1 MKTMQKL
8 FLIVTMCLSLT
19 GMAFA
24 AEYNWTFQSS
34 AQAGD
39 DAYRF
44 EKMWSTWLEADSKGR
59 IKVEVLPTNS
69 IVQYSETMDAV
80 GANIIQGEFTDPS
93 YFAGKDPAFSLIGNM
108 VGAWSHP
115 YELFDF
121 MDNGGGYE
129 IFDGLLGQYGVK
141 LLGVAST
148 GTEAF
153 VSKKPIYGI
162 ADLKGIKLRAPQGM
176 VNDVFSAVGAAPVNL
191 PGSEVYT
198 ALEKGVID
206 AADYTVFA
214 TNHAQGLHDIARYP
228 IYPGFHSM
236 PTMQVTLNLSVWNS
250 LPKDLQVIVLST
262 VKRFSKYMVEE
273 GDKLDKAAVVAAK
286 AAGIEVITWDK
297 VEVAKFRKIAQGQ
310 WAKWSTSPTAK
321 TFSKAVSA
329 YWKSKGM
336 M

>member
-1 MKTMQKL
+1 MKIFVKMLMLASMMMLLAGTVM
-8 FLIVTMCLSLT
+8 
-19 GMAFA
+19 A

-44 EKMWSTWLEADSKGR
+44 EQVWAKWLEKDSNGR

-69 IVQYSETMDAV
+69 VVQYTETLDAV
-80 GANIIQGEFTDPS
+80 GSNIIQGEFTDPS

-115 YELFDF
+115 SELFDF
-121 MDNGGGYE
+121 MENGGGFE
-129 IFDGLLGQYGVK
+129 IFDNLLNQYGVK

-153 VSKKPIYGI
+153 LSKKPLHSV

-176 VNDVFSAVGAAPVNL
+176 VNDVFSAAGAAPVNL

-198 ALEKGVID
+198 ALEKGVIN

-214 TNHAQGLHDIARYP
+214 TNHAQGMHEIAKYP

-236 PTMQVTLNLSVWNS
+236 PTMQVTLNLDIWKS
-250 LPKDLQVIVLST
+250 LPEDLQTIVKKS
-262 VKRFSKYMVEE
+262 VQRFADYQVAE
-273 GDKLDKAAVVAAK
+273 GDKLDKAAVID
-286 AAGIEVITWDK
+286 AGKKGVTVVSWPKE
-297 VEVAKFRKIAQGQ
+297 EVAKFRKIAQGQ
-310 WAKWSTSPTAK
+310 WGKWSNSSTAK
-321 TFSKAVSA
+321 EFSTAVA
-329 YWKSKGM
+329 KYWKSKGM

>member
-1 MKTMQKL
+1 MLVLAGVLVVFSST
-8 FLIVTMCLSLT
+8 V
-19 GMAFA
+19 FA

-44 EKMWSTWLEADSKGR
+44 EQQWAQWVNEDSNGR

-69 IVQYSETMDAV
+69 VVQYTETLDAT
-80 GANIIQGEFTDPS
+80 GSNIIQGEFTDPS

-115 YELFDF
+115 SELFDF
-121 MDNGGGYE
+121 MNNHGGYQ
-129 IFDGLLGQYGVK
+129 IFDKLLNQYGVK

-148 GTEAF
+148 GTESF
-153 VSKKPIYGI
+153 LSKKPLHGV
-162 ADLKGIKLRAPQGM
+162 ADLKGLKLRAPQGM
-176 VNDVFSAVGAAPVNL
+176 VNDVFAAAGAAPVNL

-214 TNHAQGLHDIARYP
+214 TNNAQGMHEIAKYP

-236 PTMQVTLNLSVWNS
+236 PTMQVTLNLDTWNS
-250 LPKDLQVIVLST
+250 LPTDLQQILIKDVQ
-262 VKRFSKYMVEE
+262 RFADYQVEE
-273 GDKLDKAAVVAAK
+273 GDKLDKKAVEEAK
-286 AAGIEVITWDK
+286 ANGVHVITWPK
-297 VEVAKFRKIAQGQ
+297 EEVAKFRKIAQGQ
-310 WAKWSTSPTAK
+310 WVKWSNSPTAK
-321 TFSKAVSA
+321 EFSDAVA
-329 YWKSKGM
+329 KYWKSKGM